1 MSHEE
6 RVRKTTQNIAINDR
20 LIRESKA
27 RLESISNQLNQNK
40 SCHLSHMSSTATE
53 TIELK

>member
-1 MSHEE
+1 MSYEE
-6 RVRKTTQNIAINDR
+6 IVRKTIQNIAINDR

-40 SCHLSHMSSTATE
+40 NE
-53 TIELK
+53 TITKKENQNLSN

>member
-6 RVRKTTQNIAINDR
+6 RIRKTTQNIAINDR

-27 RLESISNQLNQNK
+27 RLESISNQL
-40 SCHLSHMSSTATE
+40 
-53 TIELK
+53 LKLKNHVPVSK

>member
-6 RVRKTTQNIAINDR
+6 RVRKTIQNIAIDDR

-40 SCHLSHMSSTATE
+40 LCYPA
-53 TIELK
+53 LKPIMLK